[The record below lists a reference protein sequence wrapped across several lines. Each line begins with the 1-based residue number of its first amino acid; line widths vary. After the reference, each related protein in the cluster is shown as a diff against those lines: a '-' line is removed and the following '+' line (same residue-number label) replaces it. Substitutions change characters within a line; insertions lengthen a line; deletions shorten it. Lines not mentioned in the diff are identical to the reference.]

1 MSNLPK
7 GFRGA
12 AIAAGLKSSGS
23 LDLTL
28 IVNDGPRFDAA
39 AVYTTNK
46 VVAAPVIWS
55 REVTKGKLVRAAVL
69 NSGGANAC
77 TGPQGFADTHH
88 TAEKVADLL
97 GVSAGEV
104 VVSLAPSPR

>member
-1 MSNLPK
+1 MKSLPK

-12 AIAAGLKSSGS
+12 ATAAGLKSTGA
-23 LDLTL
+23 LDLTIIENL
-28 IVNDGPRFDAA
+28 GPRFDAA
-39 AVYTTNK
+39 AVYTSNK

-77 TGPQGFADTHH
+77 TGPQGFADTHE
-88 TAEKVADLL
+88 TAEKV
-97 GVSAGEV
+97 
-104 VVSLAPSPR
+104 

>member
-1 MSNLPK
+1 MKSLPK

-12 AIAAGLKSSGS
+12 AIAAGLKSTGA

-28 IVNDGPRFDAA
+28 IENTGPLFDAA

-55 REVTKGKLVRAAVL
+55 REK
-69 NSGGANAC
+69 
-77 TGPQGFADTHH
+77 HH
-88 TAEKVADLL
+88 RENPCR
-97 GVSAGEV
+97 GWSQ
-104 VVSLAPSPR
+104 SLQAQR